1 MALTRIERY
10 QKFATEVLGI
20 GVGQKFIIRGGANNP
35 YYFEASGNIRSHNG
49 HRPSQFD
56 YESMLKY
63 GIKTTHM
70 PDLNEAYFY
79 VDASG
84 DIQTVLFNRTML
96 DLCNLEIG
104 NVFEF
109 EADAETARTSVL
121 GDINTKR
128 MAIGLPAIE

>member
-1 MALTRIERY
+1 MAFTRVERY
-10 QKFATEVLGI
+10 EKLAQALEVS
-20 GVGQKFIIRGGANNP
+20 VGQKFIIRGASNNP
-35 YYFEASGNIRSHNG
+35 YYFEVSGNIRSYNG
-49 HRPSQFD
+49 HRPTQFD

-63 GIKTTHM
+63 GVKTTHM
-70 PDLNEAYFY
+70 PALNDAYFY
-79 VDASG
+79 IDAEG
-84 DIQTVLFNRTML
+84 DVATALFGRNML